1 MTNDNRE
8 RSDDGTYTET
18 VTPEDVLALFTDSEP
33 RTASEVADEL
43 GIARRTALNKL
54 DDLAEQDRIHR
65 KKVGGRA
72 VIWWVSDRGS
82 DYLFEKRC
90 HERSN
95 SVRRAQR
102 ALRLTYER
110 EKPPAVVAQFG
121 WVSTRSGGLSAYQ
134 SVRPRKLIPNLGS
147 PYGFLRARFKNRRE
161 YHRDREFLGGFCL

>member
-18 VTPEDVLALFTDSEP
+18 VTPEDVLALFTDAEP

-82 DYLFEKRC
+82 D
-90 HERSN
+90 
-95 SVRRAQR
+95 
-102 ALRLTYER
+102 
-110 EKPPAVVAQFG
+110 
-121 WVSTRSGGLSAYQ
+121 
-134 SVRPRKLIPNLGS
+134 
-147 PYGFLRARFKNRRE
+147 
-161 YHRDREFLGGFCL
+161 